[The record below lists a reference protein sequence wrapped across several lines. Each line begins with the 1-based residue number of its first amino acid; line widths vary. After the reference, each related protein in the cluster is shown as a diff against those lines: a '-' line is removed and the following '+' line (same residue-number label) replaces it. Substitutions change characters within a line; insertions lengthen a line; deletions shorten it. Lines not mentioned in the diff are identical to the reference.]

1 MGVICGGK
9 KKPTGQIDV
18 ATYQSLINKNDNTV
32 SNLIR
37 EYGQVIIDECHHISA
52 PRYEMLLNEVSARY
66 VLGLTATP
74 DRQDGHQKIMF
85 MVAGPVRHKVRAEPG
100 SKFVQRVIVRER
112 HEIPS
117 TDLSQGG
124 ERPHIASVYR

>member
-1 MGVICGGK
+1 
-9 KKPTGQIDV
+9 
-18 ATYQSLINKNDNTV
+18 
-32 SNLIR
+32 
-37 EYGQVIIDECHHISA
+37 
-52 PRYEMLLNEVSARY
+52 
-66 VLGLTATP
+66 
-74 DRQDGHQKIMF
+74 MF

-124 ERPHIASVYR
+124 ERPHIASVYRWLSESSTRNQDIVQDVEGKQEVSIYDYLDTGLPMLERMFRKREKGYKAMGYQLARSEQQTRLL